1 VKITYSKQILIEK
14 DTYSNGEIH
23 QISAEDN
30 VDFNTETEDECFL
43 RLKNFVD
50 KKIDNKCFQVDRSA
64 E

>member
-1 VKITYSKQILIEK
+1 MKITYSKQVLIERSA
-14 DTYSNGEIH
+14 YWNAEIH

-43 RLKNFVD
+43 RLKKFVD